1 MSFQRILVAIDEL
14 DHSKVIF
21 GKALSMAENG
31 QASLMLLSCIAGE
44 AFPRSMAVPVEGA
57 LYSNLLTP
65 TDPATSPNVNQETQR
80 MRALLK
86 PYYEAAQ
93 SQNIPTQLNIL
104 IGRPSELICQVAQ
117 DWQADLI
124 VMGRRG
130 LKGWSEAVLG
140 STSNYV
146 LHHAPC
152 SVLVVQGTGG

>member
-14 DHSKVIF
+14 DHSKAVF
-21 GKALSMAENG
+21 SKALSVAQNS

-44 AFPRSMAVPVEGA
+44 PFTRSMAVPVEGT
-57 LYSNLLTP
+57 LYSNLLIP
-65 TDPATSPNVNQETQR
+65 TDPAIGPDVNYETQR
-80 MRALLK
+80 MQALLQ

-93 SQNIPTQLNIL
+93 SQNIPTQMNIL
-104 IGRPSELICQVAQ
+104 IGKPAELICQVAQ
-117 DWQADLI
+117 DWKADLI

-140 STSNYV
+140 SASNYV

-152 SVLVVQGTGG
+152 SVLVVQGIG